1 MQNGYIQ
8 QLEVQLTTRIKLL
21 QEREDQLLDQ
31 DKQLVKLK
39 LV

>member
-8 QLEVQLTTRIKLL
+8 QLEMQLTTRIKLL

-31 DKQLVKLK
+31 DKQLVKLE